1 MFNLLNL
8 NLPDPIISTLGFI
21 LPVVYYTPDRIV
33 GTSYIIIRFVIL
45 RIDPA
50 AGRVFT
56 HLSYISVTIIVE
68 ILS

>member
-33 GTSYIIIRFVIL
+33 GASYIIIRFMIL

-50 AGRVFT
+50 AGRVFIY
-56 HLSYISVTIIVE
+56 LSYISVPIIVE